1 MCGKFGLLGHI
12 DGTIATRLADPTW
25 NQPDACV
32 RSWMYGSVSDGVL
45 DLAMA
50 PDQTARDL
58 YTAIRDLFQANQE
71 PRAVILNQELA
82 SSTQGDLPIEA
93 YAAQLKQNADAL
105 RDVGHPVQD
114 RQLVLTLLNGLNPR
128 LSNTADFIA
137 NTRPLPSFTSAVNM
151 LRLKKLRLAND
162 NKVASNS
169 ALAASTTAACTSPS
183 CRSTP
188 SSSQPRAG
196 GKGKGRGGKG
206 GGNSGGGGGRGGG
219 RNQQQHGGQG
229 SQSGTQPG
237 APPNSPW
244 VCFNPWA
251 WGSQQQWRPPMAP
264 LPQAHTAFSPSQVS
278 PPAPAP
284 AGYPAPGGWD

>member
-58 YTAIRDLFQANQE
+58 YTAIHDLFQANQE
-71 PRAVILNQELA
+71 PRAVILNQELT

-93 YAAQLKQNADAL
+93 YAAQRKQNADAL

-114 RQLVLTLLNGLNPR
+114 RQLLLTLLNGLNPR

-151 LRLKKLRLAND
+151 LRLKELRLAND
-162 NKVASNS
+162 NKVSSNS
-169 ALAASTTAACTSPS
+169 ALDASTTVACTSPS

-188 SSSQPRAG
+188 SSS
-196 GKGKGRGGKG
+196 
-206 GGNSGGGGGRGGG
+206 
-219 RNQQQHGGQG
+219 
-229 SQSGTQPG
+229 
-237 APPNSPW
+237 
-244 VCFNPWA
+244 
-251 WGSQQQWRPPMAP
+251 
-264 LPQAHTAFSPSQVS
+264 
-278 PPAPAP
+278 
-284 AGYPAPGGWD
+284 